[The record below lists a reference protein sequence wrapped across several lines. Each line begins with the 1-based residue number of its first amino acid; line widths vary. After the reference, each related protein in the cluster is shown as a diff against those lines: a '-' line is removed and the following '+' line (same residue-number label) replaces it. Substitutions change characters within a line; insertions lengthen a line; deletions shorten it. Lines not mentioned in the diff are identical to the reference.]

1 MKALASPQSLWRLL
15 IILVAVAGLYGD
27 YHRIMEYT
35 TQSAVLV
42 IGYYAVALH
51 LMARRTTT
59 EAPAPRL
66 RTAIL
71 SWILLDAAML
81 QILTGG
87 YNPLPG
93 LAHTE
98 APGDYLG
105 TATTALIANWSFFLL
120 HYVLPLMVLIDW
132 LAFRPYGA
140 TRWRDLPIW
149 LLYPL
154 GYSAVTV
161 ARSALFP
168 LAEYSAPYR
177 YLDLDRG
184 FPAVGS
190 WILTLSLAYLAG
202 SAMLIAVDHSRAPRI
217 PSAWPPETAPAGT
230 GLEDAW
236 QHTADPDDPWRPSKD
251 QPAPIPGPSPGAGSP
266 KPGSPKPGSPGAGS
280 PGAHDPRMPAADP
293 RNPATATHG
302 PAETTARSHRPGQ
315 RTSEDR
321 NRRERA
327 AAAPSSGWP
336 PASADSGPARE
347 PATATGWQYSPA
359 EPTAPWVGTSV
370 RSPAERRQAPVET
383 SADRRQPPVE
393 PTTSRRKAPIEPTAD
408 RRQTPIEPTTDRR
421 QTPVE
426 TSADRR
432 GVPAGPGPAWAA
444 PPSGAGPARATEPV
458 EARPSGR
465 RPSRTRRPGDHVD
478 DQTDRSR
485 GHAGG
490 DDAWPRGHAEVD
502 SPWPHGHRGE
512 DSPWPHGRRGEGSP
526 WPSVPRGSESVWP
539 GGATDGTAGS
549 RGAAGGTGSEVPSE
563 EPGGVWKPPRRV

>member
-1 MKALASPQSLWRLL
+1 MKALASPQSLWRVL

-51 LMARRTTT
+51 LTARRTTT

-66 RTAIL
+66 RTAVL
-71 SWILLDAAML
+71 SWILLDAAMI

-93 LAHTE
+93 LARTE
-98 APGDYLG
+98 VPGDYLG

-154 GYSAVTV
+154 GYCTVAV

-177 YLDLDRG
+177 YLDLERG

-190 WILTLSLAYLAG
+190 WILTLSLAYQAG

-217 PSAWPPETAPAGT
+217 PSSMTPETTPADT

-236 QHTADPDDPWRPSKD
+236 QHTTDPDDPWRPSD
-251 QPAPIPGPSPGAGSP
+251 DPPAPIPGPGNPGPSNPGPSNPGPSNPGPSNPGPRPRPGSVGPSNPGPKPRPGSVGAGSP
-266 KPGSPKPGSPGAGS
+266 GPGSPGAQ
-280 PGAHDPRMPAADP
+280 DPRMPEADP
-293 RNPATATHG
+293 REPATAAHG
-302 PAETTARSHRPGQ
+302 PAETTARSHRPGT
-315 RTSEDR
+315 RASEDR
-321 NRRERA
+321 NRRGQDA
-327 AAAPSSGWP
+327 AASPSGRP
-336 PASADSGPARE
+336 TTNADSGPARE
-347 PATATGWQYSPA
+347 PAAATGWQYTPA
-359 EPTAPWVGTSV
+359 EPTAPWLGTPV
-370 RSPAERRQAPVET
+370 PSP
-383 SADRRQPPVE
+383 ADRRRARV
-393 PTTSRRKAPIEPTAD
+393 
-408 RRQTPIEPTTDRR
+408 EPTTDRR
-421 QTPVE
+421 QAPTEPIADRRRAPVGPS
-426 TSADRR
+426 TDQRQAPVGPSADRR

-444 PPSGAGPARATEPV
+444 PPSGAGPARPTEPV
-458 EARPSGR
+458 EVRPSARRPSG
-465 RPSRTRRPGDHVD
+465 TRRPGGHTD
-478 DQTDRSR
+478 DQNDR
-485 GHAGG
+485 
-490 DDAWPRGHAEVD
+490 
-502 SPWPHGHRGE
+502 
-512 DSPWPHGRRGEGSP
+512 
-526 WPSVPRGSESVWP
+526 
-539 GGATDGTAGS
+539 
-549 RGAAGGTGSEVPSE
+549 
-563 EPGGVWKPPRRV
+563 

>member
-1 MKALASPQSLWRLL
+1 MKALASPQALWRVL

-27 YHRIMEYT
+27 HHRVMEYT

-98 APGDYLG
+98 APGDHLG

-149 LLYPL
+149 MLYPL
-154 GYSAVTV
+154 GYSTVTV
-161 ARSALFP
+161 ARGALFP

-202 SAMLIAVDHSRAPRI
+202 SAMLVAVDHSRAPRI

-236 QHTADPDDPWRPSKD
+236 QHTADPDDLWRPSED
-251 QPAPIPGPSPGAGSP
+251 QPAPIPEPSI
-266 KPGSPKPGSPGAGS
+266 
-280 PGAHDPRMPAADP
+280 PGAHDPRMSATDP
-293 RNPATATHG
+293 REPATATHG
-302 PAETTARSHRPGQ
+302 PAETTARSHRPGP

-336 PASADSGPARE
+336 TTSADSGPARE
-347 PATATGWQYSPA
+347 PAATGWQYSPA
-359 EPTAPWVGTSV
+359 EPAAPWVGTPA
-370 RSPAERRQAPVET
+370 RSPAERRQARVEASAERRQARVEPSAARPQDPVEP
-383 SADRRQPPVE
+383 SAARPQAPVE
-393 PTTSRRKAPIEPTAD
+393 PTANPRQAPVEPTVD
-408 RRQTPIEPTTDRR
+408 RRQTPAEPTAKPR

-426 TSADRR
+426 SSADRR
-432 GVPAGPGPAWAA
+432 GAPAGPGPAWAA

-458 EARPSGR
+458 EARPSSR
-465 RPSRTRRPGDHVD
+465 RPPQTRRPGD
-478 DQTDRSR
+478 QNDRSR

-490 DDAWPRGHAEVD
+490 DSARPRGYAEVD
-502 SPWPHGHRGE
+502 SPWPHGH
-512 DSPWPHGRRGEGSP
+512 RGEGSP

-539 GGATDGTAGS
+539 GEATDGTAGS
-549 RGAAGGTGSEVPSE
+549 RGSKGGTGSYEPSE
-563 EPGGVWKPPRRV
+563 EPEGVWKPPRRV